1 MHVMEYPEKTQD
13 YLKCIWDISERTG
26 QPVALG
32 AIAQALGQ
40 KTPTASEA
48 MKRLAARGL
57 VDHQKYAGVVLTETG
72 RKAALAMV
80 RRHRLVEMFLVEV
93 LGYSW
98 DEVHDEADL
107 LEHAVSDKFLDRV
120 DVMLGYPTRD
130 PHGDP
135 IPDAQGNIVALS
147 KQALSMA
154 SPGEAVVVEQI
165 HDGDPE
171 FLRYLADN
179 SITPG
184 AVLTV
189 VKPPVAGVLQVG
201 VGDSTV
207 AISVHAAADIR
218 VKRNEDEQESS

>member
-1 MHVMEYPEKTQD
+1 
-13 YLKCIWDISERTG
+13 
-26 QPVALG
+26 
-32 AIAQALGQ
+32 
-40 KTPTASEA
+40 

-72 RKAALAMV
+72 RRVALAMV

-120 DVMLGYPTRD
+120 DVMLGHPARD

-135 IPDAQGNIVALS
+135 IPDAQGNVAELS
-147 KQALSMA
+147 KQVLSMVT
-154 SPGEAVVVEQI
+154 PGEAVVVEQI

-179 SITPG
+179 GITPG

-189 VKPPVAGVLQVG
+189 AKPPVAGVLQVRAG
-201 VGDSTV
+201 KAHTV
-207 AISVHAAADIR
+207 PISVHAAADIR
-218 VKRNEDEQESS
+218 VKRKEV

>member
-1 MHVMEYPEKTQD
+1 M
-13 YLKCIWDISERTG
+13 
-26 QPVALG
+26 
-32 AIAQALGQ
+32 
-40 KTPTASEA
+40 PTASEA

-135 IPDAQGNIVALS
+135 IPDAQGNVVALS